1 MKKVISFSLLIVF
14 LISIVGCGKISESSS
29 QTTTAN
35 TTGNTSVTTT
45 NTTSAT
51 STTDTTTNSTT
62 KASTTKPTQKKGK
75 LSGFKV
81 LLDAGHGCSGNFV
94 EPKYRG
100 AGDDEVTYEN
110 NSTGTTGIVTKKREG
125 DLTLEIALKLQK
137 KLQNLGATVL
147 MIRTKKTTPM
157 SLVQRAE
164 YGNKNKVD
172 LAFRIHAD
180 GLDDTSVN
188 GASTLYPSAEHINN
202 NIAEKSKNIASI
214 IQKEYIKSTGLYD
227 RGTVERND
235 LVGFNFTTVP
245 CVLIELGFMTNEEE
259 DRKLSNSDFQ
269 NKMVDGITNGMI
281 AYYTS
286 KH

>member
-1 MKKVISFSLLIVF
+1 MKRIISFSLLIVF
-14 LISIVGCGKISESSS
+14 LISLAGCGKSSENTESTEQSKATS
-29 QTTTAN
+29 QSVTSTNTEN
-35 TTGNTSVTTT
+35 TTEKK
-45 NTTSAT
+45 AT
-51 STTDTTTNSTT
+51 ES
-62 KASTTKPTQKKGK
+62 STTKPTEKKGK

-81 LLDAGHGCSGNFV
+81 LLDAGHGCSGNYV
-94 EPKYRG
+94 EPKYKG
-100 AGDDEVTYEN
+100 ASDSEVTYEN
-110 NSTGTTGIVTKKREG
+110 SSKGATGVVTKKREG

-137 KLQNLGATVL
+137 KLQNLGADVL

-164 YGNKNKVD
+164 YGNKHKVD

-180 GLDDTSVN
+180 GLDDQSVN

-202 NIAEKSKNIASI
+202 KIAEKSKNIASI
-214 IQKEYIKSTGLYD
+214 IQREYIKSTGLAD

-245 CVLIELGFMTNEEE
+245 SILLELGFMTNPEE
-259 DRKLSNSDFQ
+259 DRKMSDKKFQ
-269 NKMVDGITNGMI
+269 EKMVDGITNGMI
-281 AYYTS
+281 AYYTD

>member
-1 MKKVISFSLLIVF
+1 MKRIISFSLLIVF
-14 LISIVGCGKISESSS
+14 LISLAGCGKSSENTESTEQSKATS
-29 QTTTAN
+29 QSVTSTNTEN
-35 TTGNTSVTTT
+35 TTEKK
-45 NTTSAT
+45 AT
-51 STTDTTTNSTT
+51 ES
-62 KASTTKPTQKKGK
+62 STTKPTEKKGI

-81 LLDAGHGCSGNFV
+81 LLDAGHGCSGNYV
-94 EPKYRG
+94 EPKYKG
-100 AGDDEVTYEN
+100 ASDSEVTYEN
-110 NSTGTTGIVTKKREG
+110 SSTGTTGVVTKKREG

-137 KLQNLGATVL
+137 KLQNLGADVL

-164 YGNKNKVD
+164 YGNKHKVD

-180 GLDDTSVN
+180 GLDDQSVN

-202 NIAEKSKNIASI
+202 KIAEKSKNIASI
-214 IQKEYIKSTGLYD
+214 IQREYIKSTGLAD

-245 CVLIELGFMTNEEE
+245 SILLELGFMTNPEE
-259 DRKLSNSDFQ
+259 DRKMSDKKFQ
-269 NKMVDGITNGMI
+269 EKMVDGITNGMI
-281 AYYTS
+281 AYYTD

>member
-1 MKKVISFSLLIVF
+1 MKRIISFSLLIVF
-14 LISIVGCGKISESSS
+14 LISLAGCGKSSENTESTEQSKATS
-29 QTTTAN
+29 QSVTSTNTEN
-35 TTGNTSVTTT
+35 TTEKK
-45 NTTSAT
+45 AT
-51 STTDTTTNSTT
+51 ES
-62 KASTTKPTQKKGK
+62 STTKPTEKKGK

-81 LLDAGHGCSGNFV
+81 LLDAGHGCSGNYV
-94 EPKYRG
+94 EPKYKG
-100 AGDDEVTYEN
+100 ASDSEVTYEN
-110 NSTGTTGIVTKKREG
+110 SSTGATGVVTKKREG

-137 KLQNLGATVL
+137 KLQNLGADVL

-164 YGNKNKVD
+164 YGNKHKVD

-180 GLDDTSVN
+180 GLDDQSVN

-202 NIAEKSKNIASI
+202 KIAEKSKNIASI
-214 IQKEYIKSTGLYD
+214 IQREYIKSTELAD

-245 CVLIELGFMTNEEE
+245 SILLELGFMTNPEE
-259 DRKLSNSDFQ
+259 DKKMSDKKFQ
-269 NKMVDGITNGMI
+269 EKMVDGITNGMI
-281 AYYTS
+281 AYYTN

>member
-1 MKKVISFSLLIVF
+1 MKRIISFSLLIVF
-14 LISIVGCGKISESSS
+14 LISLAGCGKSSENTESTEQSKATS
-29 QTTTAN
+29 QSVTSTNTEN
-35 TTGNTSVTTT
+35 TTEKK
-45 NTTSAT
+45 AT
-51 STTDTTTNSTT
+51 ES
-62 KASTTKPTQKKGK
+62 STTKPTEKKGK

-81 LLDAGHGCSGNFV
+81 LLDAGHGCSGNYV
-94 EPKYRG
+94 EPKYKG
-100 AGDDEVTYEN
+100 ASDSEVTYEN
-110 NSTGTTGIVTKKREG
+110 SSTGATGVVTKKREG

-137 KLQNLGATVL
+137 KLQNLGADVL

-164 YGNKNKVD
+164 YGNKHKVD

-180 GLDDTSVN
+180 GLDDQSVN

-202 NIAEKSKNIASI
+202 KIAEKSKNIASI
-214 IQKEYIKSTGLYD
+214 IQREYIKSTGLAD

-245 CVLIELGFMTNEEE
+245 CVLLELGFMTNPEE
-259 DRKLSNSDFQ
+259 DKKMSDKEFQ
-269 NKMVDGITNGMI
+269 KKMVDGITNGMI
-281 AYYTS
+281 AYYTD

>member
-1 MKKVISFSLLIVF
+1 MKRIISFSLLIVF
-14 LISIVGCGKISESSS
+14 LISLAGCGKSSENTESTEQSKATS
-29 QTTTAN
+29 QSVTSTNTEN
-35 TTGNTSVTTT
+35 TTEKK
-45 NTTSAT
+45 AT
-51 STTDTTTNSTT
+51 ES
-62 KASTTKPTQKKGK
+62 STTKPTEKKGI

-81 LLDAGHGCSGNFV
+81 LLDAGHGCSGNYV
-94 EPKYRG
+94 EPKYKG
-100 AGDDEVTYEN
+100 ASDSEVTYEN
-110 NSTGTTGIVTKKREG
+110 SSTGATGVVTKKREG

-137 KLQNLGATVL
+137 KLQNLGADVL

-164 YGNKNKVD
+164 YGNKHKVD

-180 GLDDTSVN
+180 GLDDQSVN

-202 NIAEKSKNIASI
+202 KIAEKSKNIASI
-214 IQKEYIKSTGLYD
+214 IQREYIKSTGLAD

-245 CVLIELGFMTNEEE
+245 SILLELGFMTNPEE
-259 DRKLSNSDFQ
+259 DRKMSDKKFQ
-269 NKMVDGITNGMI
+269 EKMVDGITNGII
-281 AYYTS
+281 AYYTN

>member
-1 MKKVISFSLLIVF
+1 MKKIVSFVLLIVF
-14 LISIVGCGKISESSS
+14 LISLAGCGKSS
-29 QTTTAN
+29 
-35 TTGNTSVTTT
+35 TTT
-45 NTTSAT
+45 NTEPSKVTT
-51 STTDTTTNSTT
+51 KTVTTVSTENTTTAEKTT
-62 KASTTKPTQKKGK
+62 TSPTKPTQKEGK

-94 EPKYRG
+94 EPKYKG
-100 AGDDEVTYEN
+100 AGENEVTYEN
-110 NSTGTTGIVTKKREG
+110 SSTGTTGIVTKKREG

-180 GLDDTSVN
+180 GLDDSSVN
-188 GASTLYPSAEHINN
+188 GASTLYPSAEHISNK
-202 NIAEKSKNIASI
+202 IAKESKDIASI
-214 IQKEYIKSTGLYD
+214 IQNEYIKSTGFVD

-245 CVLIELGFMTNEEE
+245 CILLELGFMTNPDE
-259 DRKLSNSDFQ
+259 DQKMSDVKFQ
-269 NKMVDGITNGMI
+269 NKMVDGIAKGMI
-281 AYYTS
+281 AYY
-286 KH
+286 KNNQ

>member
-1 MKKVISFSLLIVF
+1 MKRIISFSLLIVF
-14 LISIVGCGKISESSS
+14 LISLAGCGKSSENTESTEQSKATS
-29 QTTTAN
+29 QSVTATNTEN
-35 TTGNTSVTTT
+35 TTEKK
-45 NTTSAT
+45 AT
-51 STTDTTTNSTT
+51 ES
-62 KASTTKPTQKKGK
+62 STTKPTEKKGK

-81 LLDAGHGCSGNFV
+81 LLDAGHGCSGNYV
-94 EPKYRG
+94 EPKYKG
-100 AGDDEVTYEN
+100 ASDSEVTYEN
-110 NSTGTTGIVTKKREG
+110 SSTGATGVVTKKREG

-137 KLQNLGATVL
+137 KLQNLGADVL

-164 YGNKNKVD
+164 YGNKHKVD

-180 GLDDTSVN
+180 GLDDQSVN

-202 NIAEKSKNIASI
+202 KIAEKSKNIASI
-214 IQKEYIKSTGLYD
+214 IQREYIKSTGLAD

-245 CVLIELGFMTNEEE
+245 CILLELGFMTNPEE
-259 DRKLSNSDFQ
+259 DKKMSDKKFQ
-269 NKMVDGITNGMI
+269 EKMADGITNGMI
-281 AYYTS
+281 AYYTN

>member
-1 MKKVISFSLLIVF
+1 MKRIISFSLLIVF
-14 LISIVGCGKISESSS
+14 LISLAGCGKSSENTESTEQSKATS
-29 QTTTAN
+29 QSVTSTNTEN
-35 TTGNTSVTTT
+35 TTEKK
-45 NTTSAT
+45 AT
-51 STTDTTTNSTT
+51 ES
-62 KASTTKPTQKKGK
+62 STTKPTEKKGI

-81 LLDAGHGCSGNFV
+81 LLDAGHGCSGNYV
-94 EPKYRG
+94 EPKYKG
-100 AGDDEVTYEN
+100 ASDSEVTYEN
-110 NSTGTTGIVTKKREG
+110 SSTGATGVVTKKREG

-137 KLQNLGATVL
+137 KLQNLGADVL

-164 YGNKNKVD
+164 YGNKHKVD

-180 GLDDTSVN
+180 GLDDQSVN

-202 NIAEKSKNIASI
+202 KIAEKSKNIASI
-214 IQKEYIKSTGLYD
+214 IQREYLKSTGLAD

-245 CVLIELGFMTNEEE
+245 CILLELGFMTNPEE
-259 DRKLSNSDFQ
+259 DRKMSDKKFQ
-269 NKMVDGITNGMI
+269 EKMVDGITNGMI
-281 AYYTS
+281 AYYTN

>member
-1 MKKVISFSLLIVF
+1 MKRIISFSLLIVF
-14 LISIVGCGKISESSS
+14 LISLAGCGKSSENTESTEQSKATS
-29 QTTTAN
+29 QSVTSTNTEN
-35 TTGNTSVTTT
+35 TTEKK
-45 NTTSAT
+45 AT
-51 STTDTTTNSTT
+51 ES
-62 KASTTKPTQKKGK
+62 STTKPTEKKGI

-81 LLDAGHGCSGNFV
+81 LLDAGHGCSGNYV
-94 EPKYRG
+94 EPKYKG
-100 AGDDEVTYEN
+100 ASDSEVTYEN
-110 NSTGTTGIVTKKREG
+110 SSTGATGVVTKKREG

-137 KLQNLGATVL
+137 KLQNLGADVL

-164 YGNKNKVD
+164 YGNKHKVD

-180 GLDDTSVN
+180 GLDDQSVN

-202 NIAEKSKNIASI
+202 KIAEKSKNIASI
-214 IQKEYIKSTGLYD
+214 IQREYIKSTVLAD

-245 CVLIELGFMTNEEE
+245 CILLELGFMTNPEE
-259 DRKLSNSDFQ
+259 DRKMSDKKFQ
-269 NKMVDGITNGMI
+269 EKMVDGITNGMI
-281 AYYTS
+281 AYYTN

>member
-1 MKKVISFSLLIVF
+1 MKRIISFSLLIVF
-14 LISIVGCGKISESSS
+14 LISLAGCGKSSENTESTEQSKATS
-29 QTTTAN
+29 QSVTSTNTEN
-35 TTGNTSVTTT
+35 TTEKK
-45 NTTSAT
+45 AT
-51 STTDTTTNSTT
+51 ES
-62 KASTTKPTQKKGK
+62 STTKPTEKKGI

-81 LLDAGHGCSGNFV
+81 LLDAGHGCSGNYV
-94 EPKYRG
+94 EPKYKG
-100 AGDDEVTYEN
+100 ASDSEVTYEN
-110 NSTGTTGIVTKKREG
+110 SSTGATGVVTKKREG

-137 KLQNLGATVL
+137 KLQNLGADVL

-164 YGNKNKVD
+164 YGNKHKVD

-180 GLDDTSVN
+180 GLDDQSVN

-202 NIAEKSKNIASI
+202 KIAEKSKNIASI
-214 IQKEYIKSTGLYD
+214 IQKEYIKSTGLAD

-245 CVLIELGFMTNEEE
+245 SILLELGFMTNPEE
-259 DRKLSNSDFQ
+259 DRKMSDKKFQ
-269 NKMVDGITNGMI
+269 EKMVDGITNGMI
-281 AYYTS
+281 AYYTN

>member
-1 MKKVISFSLLIVF
+1 MKRIISFSLLIVF
-14 LISIVGCGKISESSS
+14 LISLAGCGKSSENTESTEQSKATS
-29 QTTTAN
+29 QSVTSTNTEN
-35 TTGNTSVTTT
+35 TTEKK
-45 NTTSAT
+45 AT
-51 STTDTTTNSTT
+51 ES
-62 KASTTKPTQKKGK
+62 STTKPTEKKGI

-81 LLDAGHGCSGNFV
+81 LLDAGHGCSGNYV
-94 EPKYRG
+94 EPKYKG
-100 AGDDEVTYEN
+100 ASDSEVTYEN
-110 NSTGTTGIVTKKREG
+110 SSTGTTGVVTKKREG

-137 KLQNLGATVL
+137 KLQNLGADVL

-164 YGNKNKVD
+164 YGNKHKVD

-180 GLDDTSVN
+180 GLDDQSVN

-202 NIAEKSKNIASI
+202 KIAEKSKNIASI
-214 IQKEYIKSTGLYD
+214 IQREYIKSTGLAD

-245 CVLIELGFMTNEEE
+245 CILLELGFMTNPEE
-259 DRKLSNSDFQ
+259 DRKMSDKKFQ
-269 NKMVDGITNGMI
+269 EKMVDGITNGMI
-281 AYYTS
+281 AYYTN

>member
-1 MKKVISFSLLIVF
+1 MNRIISFSLLIVF
-14 LISIVGCGKISESSS
+14 LISLAGCGKSSENTESTEQSKATS
-29 QTTTAN
+29 QSVTSTNTEN
-35 TTGNTSVTTT
+35 TTEKK
-45 NTTSAT
+45 AT
-51 STTDTTTNSTT
+51 ES
-62 KASTTKPTQKKGK
+62 STTKPTEKKGK

-81 LLDAGHGCSGNFV
+81 LLDAGHGCSGNYV
-94 EPKYRG
+94 EPKYKG
-100 AGDDEVTYEN
+100 ASDSEVTYEN
-110 NSTGTTGIVTKKREG
+110 SSTGATGVVTKKREG

-137 KLQNLGATVL
+137 KLQNLGADVL

-164 YGNKNKVD
+164 YGNKHKVD

-180 GLDDTSVN
+180 GLDDQSVN

-202 NIAEKSKNIASI
+202 KIAEKSKNIASI
-214 IQKEYIKSTGLYD
+214 IQREYIKSTELAD

-245 CVLIELGFMTNEEE
+245 SILLELGFMTNPEE
-259 DRKLSNSDFQ
+259 DKKMSDKKFQ
-269 NKMVDGITNGMI
+269 EKMVDGITNGMI
-281 AYYTS
+281 AYYTD

>member
-1 MKKVISFSLLIVF
+1 MKRIISFSLLIVF
-14 LISIVGCGKISESSS
+14 LISLAGCGKSSENTESTEQSKATS
-29 QTTTAN
+29 QSVTATNTEN
-35 TTGNTSVTTT
+35 TTEKK
-45 NTTSAT
+45 AT
-51 STTDTTTNSTT
+51 ES
-62 KASTTKPTQKKGK
+62 STTKPTEKKGK

-81 LLDAGHGCSGNFV
+81 LLDAGHGCSGNYV
-94 EPKYRG
+94 EPKYKG
-100 AGDDEVTYEN
+100 ASDSEVTYEN
-110 NSTGTTGIVTKKREG
+110 SSTGATGVVTKKREG

-137 KLQNLGATVL
+137 KLQNLGADVL

-164 YGNKNKVD
+164 YGNKHKVD

-180 GLDDTSVN
+180 GLDDQSVN

-202 NIAEKSKNIASI
+202 KIAEKSKNIASI
-214 IQKEYIKSTGLYD
+214 IQREYIKSTGLAD

-245 CVLIELGFMTNEEE
+245 SILLELGFMTNPEE
-259 DRKLSNSDFQ
+259 DKKMSDKKFQ
-269 NKMVDGITNGMI
+269 EKMVDGITNGMI
-281 AYYTS
+281 AYYTN

>member
-1 MKKVISFSLLIVF
+1 MKRIISFSLLIVF
-14 LISIVGCGKISESSS
+14 LISLAGCGKSSENTESTEQSKATS
-29 QTTTAN
+29 QSVTSTNTEN
-35 TTGNTSVTTT
+35 TTEKK
-45 NTTSAT
+45 AT
-51 STTDTTTNSTT
+51 ES
-62 KASTTKPTQKKGK
+62 STTKPTEKKGI

-81 LLDAGHGCSGNFV
+81 LLDAGHGCSGNYV
-94 EPKYRG
+94 EPKYKG
-100 AGDDEVTYEN
+100 ASDSEVTYEN
-110 NSTGTTGIVTKKREG
+110 SSTGATGVVTKKREG

-137 KLQNLGATVL
+137 KLQNLGADVL

-164 YGNKNKVD
+164 YGNKHKVD

-180 GLDDTSVN
+180 GLDDQSVN

-202 NIAEKSKNIASI
+202 KIAEKSKNIASI
-214 IQKEYIKSTGLYD
+214 IQREYIKSTGLAD

-245 CVLIELGFMTNEEE
+245 CILLELGFMTNPEE
-259 DRKLSNSDFQ
+259 DKKMSDKKFQ
-269 NKMVDGITNGMI
+269 EKMVDGITNGMI
-281 AYYTS
+281 AYYTN

>member
-1 MKKVISFSLLIVF
+1 MKRIISFSLLIVF
-14 LISIVGCGKISESSS
+14 LISLAGCGKSSENTESTEQSKATS
-29 QTTTAN
+29 QSVTSTNTEN
-35 TTGNTSVTTT
+35 TTEKK
-45 NTTSAT
+45 AT
-51 STTDTTTNSTT
+51 EN
-62 KASTTKPTQKKGK
+62 STTKPTEKKGI

-81 LLDAGHGCSGNFV
+81 LLDAGHGCSGNYV
-94 EPKYRG
+94 EPKYKG
-100 AGDDEVTYEN
+100 ASDSEVTYEN
-110 NSTGTTGIVTKKREG
+110 SSTGATGVVTKKREG

-137 KLQNLGATVL
+137 KLQNLGADVL

-164 YGNKNKVD
+164 YGNKHKVD

-180 GLDDTSVN
+180 GLDDQSVN

-202 NIAEKSKNIASI
+202 KIAEKSKNIASI
-214 IQKEYIKSTGLYD
+214 IQREYIKSTGLAD

-245 CVLIELGFMTNEEE
+245 SILLELGFMTNPEE
-259 DRKLSNSDFQ
+259 DRKMSDKKFQ
-269 NKMVDGITNGMI
+269 EKMVDGITNGMI
-281 AYYTS
+281 AYYTN

>member
-1 MKKVISFSLLIVF
+1 MKRIISFSLLIVF
-14 LISIVGCGKISESSS
+14 LISLAGCGKSSENIESTEQSKATS
-29 QTTTAN
+29 QSVTSTNTEN
-35 TTGNTSVTTT
+35 TTEKK
-45 NTTSAT
+45 AT
-51 STTDTTTNSTT
+51 ES
-62 KASTTKPTQKKGK
+62 STTKPTEKKGK

-81 LLDAGHGCSGNFV
+81 LLDAGHGCSGNYV
-94 EPKYRG
+94 EPKYKG
-100 AGDDEVTYEN
+100 ASDSEVTYEN
-110 NSTGTTGIVTKKREG
+110 SSTGATGVVTKKREG

-137 KLQNLGATVL
+137 KLQNLGADVL

-164 YGNKNKVD
+164 YGNKHKVD

-180 GLDDTSVN
+180 GLDDQSVN

-202 NIAEKSKNIASI
+202 KIAEKSKNIASI
-214 IQKEYIKSTGLYD
+214 IQREYIKSTGLAD

-245 CVLIELGFMTNEEE
+245 SILLELGFMTNPEE
-259 DRKLSNSDFQ
+259 DRKMSDKKFQ
-269 NKMVDGITNGMI
+269 EKMVDGITNGMI
-281 AYYTS
+281 AYYTN

>member
-1 MKKVISFSLLIVF
+1 MKKIISFSLLLVF
-14 LISIVGCGKISESSS
+14 LISLVGCGKRAESNTKGTTSISS
-29 QTTTAN
+29 T
-35 TTGNTSVTTT
+35 TTT
-45 NTTSAT
+45 NTGTKVTT
-51 STTDTTTNSTT
+51 STTTTTT
-62 KASTTKPTQKKGK
+62 ATKPTEKVGK

-94 EPKYRG
+94 EPKYKG
-100 AGDDEVTYEN
+100 AGDGEVTYEN
-110 NSTGTTGIVTKKREG
+110 SSTGTTGIVTKKREG

-137 KLQNLGATVL
+137 KLQKLGATVL

-164 YGNKNKVD
+164 YGNKHKVD

-180 GLDDTSVN
+180 GLDDSSVN
-188 GASTLYPSAEHINN
+188 GASTLYPSEQHIDK
-202 NIAEKSKNIASI
+202 NIAKESKNISSI
-214 IQKEYIKSTGLYD
+214 VQKEYIQSTGLAD

-245 CVLIELGFMTNEEE
+245 CVLLEMGFMTNPEE
-259 DRKLSNSDFQ
+259 DQKMSDETFQ

-281 AYYTS
+281 AYYES

>member
-1 MKKVISFSLLIVF
+1 MKRIISFSLLIVF
-14 LISIVGCGKISESSS
+14 LISLAGCGKSSENTESTEQSKATS
-29 QTTTAN
+29 QSVTSTNTEN
-35 TTGNTSVTTT
+35 TTEKK
-45 NTTSAT
+45 AT
-51 STTDTTTNSTT
+51 ES
-62 KASTTKPTQKKGK
+62 STTKPTENKGI

-81 LLDAGHGCSGNFV
+81 LLDAGHGCSGNYV
-94 EPKYRG
+94 EPKYKG
-100 AGDDEVTYEN
+100 ASDSEVTYEN
-110 NSTGTTGIVTKKREG
+110 SSTGATGVVTKKREG

-137 KLQNLGATVL
+137 KLQNLGADVL

-164 YGNKNKVD
+164 YGNKHKVD

-180 GLDDTSVN
+180 GLDNQSVN

-202 NIAEKSKNIASI
+202 KIAEKSKNIASI
-214 IQKEYIKSTGLYD
+214 IQREYIKSTGLAD

-245 CVLIELGFMTNEEE
+245 SILLELGFMTNPEE
-259 DRKLSNSDFQ
+259 DKKMSDKKFQ
-269 NKMVDGITNGMI
+269 EKMVDGITNGMI
-281 AYYTS
+281 AYYTN

>member
-1 MKKVISFSLLIVF
+1 MKRIISFSLLIVF
-14 LISIVGCGKISESSS
+14 LISFAGCGKSSEKTESTEQSKATS
-29 QTTTAN
+29 QSVTSTNTEN
-35 TTGNTSVTTT
+35 TTEKK
-45 NTTSAT
+45 AT
-51 STTDTTTNSTT
+51 ES
-62 KASTTKPTQKKGK
+62 STTKPTEKKGK

-81 LLDAGHGCSGNFV
+81 LLDAGHGCSGNYV
-94 EPKYRG
+94 EPKYKG
-100 AGDDEVTYEN
+100 ASDSEVTYEN
-110 NSTGTTGIVTKKREG
+110 SSTGTTGVVTKKREG

-137 KLQNLGATVL
+137 KLQNLGADVL

-164 YGNKNKVD
+164 YGNKHKVD

-180 GLDDTSVN
+180 GLDDQSVN

-202 NIAEKSKNIASI
+202 KIAEKSKNIASI
-214 IQKEYIKSTGLYD
+214 IQKEYIKSTGLAD

-245 CVLIELGFMTNEEE
+245 CVLLELGFMTNPEE
-259 DRKLSNSDFQ
+259 DKKMSDKEFQ
-269 NKMVDGITNGMI
+269 KKMVDGITNGMI
-281 AYYTS
+281 AYYTD

>member
-1 MKKVISFSLLIVF
+1 MKRIISFSLLIVF
-14 LISIVGCGKISESSS
+14 LISLAGCGKSSENTESTEQSKATS
-29 QTTTAN
+29 QSVTSTNTEN
-35 TTGNTSVTTT
+35 TTEKK
-45 NTTSAT
+45 AT
-51 STTDTTTNSTT
+51 ES
-62 KASTTKPTQKKGK
+62 STTKPTEKKGI

-81 LLDAGHGCSGNFV
+81 LLDAGHGCSGNYV
-94 EPKYRG
+94 EPKYKG
-100 AGDDEVTYEN
+100 ASDSEVTYEN
-110 NSTGTTGIVTKKREG
+110 SSTGATGVVTKKREG

-137 KLQNLGATVL
+137 KLQNLGADVL

-164 YGNKNKVD
+164 YGNKHKVD

-180 GLDDTSVN
+180 GLDDQSVN

-202 NIAEKSKNIASI
+202 KIAEKSKNIASI
-214 IQKEYIKSTGLYD
+214 IQKEYIKSTGLAD

-245 CVLIELGFMTNEEE
+245 SILLELGFMTNPEE
-259 DRKLSNSDFQ
+259 DKKMSDKKFQ
-269 NKMVDGITNGMI
+269 EKMVDGMTNGMI
-281 AYYTS
+281 AYYTN

>member
-1 MKKVISFSLLIVF
+1 MKRIISFSLLIVF
-14 LISIVGCGKISESSS
+14 LISLAGCGKSSENTESTEQSKATS
-29 QTTTAN
+29 QSVTSTNTEN
-35 TTGNTSVTTT
+35 TTEKK
-45 NTTSAT
+45 AT
-51 STTDTTTNSTT
+51 EN
-62 KASTTKPTQKKGK
+62 STTKPTEKKGI

-81 LLDAGHGCSGNFV
+81 LLDAGHGCSGNYV
-94 EPKYRG
+94 EPKYKG
-100 AGDDEVTYEN
+100 ASDSEVTYEN
-110 NSTGTTGIVTKKREG
+110 SSTGATGVVTKKREG

-137 KLQNLGATVL
+137 KLQNLGADVL

-164 YGNKNKVD
+164 YGNKHKVD

-180 GLDDTSVN
+180 GLDDQSVN

-202 NIAEKSKNIASI
+202 KIAEKSKNIASI
-214 IQKEYIKSTGLYD
+214 IQREYIKSTGLAD

-245 CVLIELGFMTNEEE
+245 CILLELGFMTNPEE
-259 DRKLSNSDFQ
+259 DRKMSDKKFQ
-269 NKMVDGITNGMI
+269 EKMVDGITNGMI
-281 AYYTS
+281 AYYTN

>member
-1 MKKVISFSLLIVF
+1 MKRIISFSLLIVF
-14 LISIVGCGKISESSS
+14 LISLAGCGKSSENTESTEQSKATS
-29 QTTTAN
+29 QSVTSTNTEN
-35 TTGNTSVTTT
+35 TTEKK
-45 NTTSAT
+45 AT
-51 STTDTTTNSTT
+51 ES
-62 KASTTKPTQKKGK
+62 STTKPTEKKGI

-81 LLDAGHGCSGNFV
+81 LLDAGHGCSGNYV
-94 EPKYRG
+94 EPKYKG
-100 AGDDEVTYEN
+100 ASDSEVTYEN
-110 NSTGTTGIVTKKREG
+110 SSTGATGVVTKKREG

-137 KLQNLGATVL
+137 KLQNLGADVL

-164 YGNKNKVD
+164 YGNKHKVD

-180 GLDDTSVN
+180 GLDDQSVN

-202 NIAEKSKNIASI
+202 KIAEKSKNIASI
-214 IQKEYIKSTGLYD
+214 IQREYIKSTGLAD

-245 CVLIELGFMTNEEE
+245 SILLELGFMTNPEE
-259 DRKLSNSDFQ
+259 DRKMSDKKFQ
-269 NKMVDGITNGMI
+269 EKMVDGITNGMI
-281 AYYTS
+281 AYYTD

>member
-1 MKKVISFSLLIVF
+1 MKRIISFSLLIVF
-14 LISIVGCGKISESSS
+14 LISLAGCGKSSENTESTEQSKATS
-29 QTTTAN
+29 QSVTSTNTEN
-35 TTGNTSVTTT
+35 TTEKK
-45 NTTSAT
+45 AT
-51 STTDTTTNSTT
+51 ES
-62 KASTTKPTQKKGK
+62 STTKPTEKKGI

-81 LLDAGHGCSGNFV
+81 LLDAGHGCSGNYV
-94 EPKYRG
+94 EPKYKG
-100 AGDDEVTYEN
+100 ASDSEVTYEN
-110 NSTGTTGIVTKKREG
+110 SSTGATGVVTKKREG

-137 KLQNLGATVL
+137 KLQNLGADVL

-164 YGNKNKVD
+164 YGNKHKVD

-180 GLDDTSVN
+180 GLDDQSVN

-202 NIAEKSKNIASI
+202 KIAEKSKNIASI
-214 IQKEYIKSTGLYD
+214 IQREYIKSTGLAD

-245 CVLIELGFMTNEEE
+245 SILLELGFMTNPEE
-259 DRKLSNSDFQ
+259 DRKMSDKKFQ
-269 NKMVDGITNGMI
+269 EKMVDGITNGMI
-281 AYYTS
+281 AYYTN

>member
-1 MKKVISFSLLIVF
+1 MKRIISFSLLIVF
-14 LISIVGCGKISESSS
+14 LISLAGCGKSSENTESTEQSKATS
-29 QTTTAN
+29 QSVTSTNTEN
-35 TTGNTSVTTT
+35 TTEKK
-45 NTTSAT
+45 AT
-51 STTDTTTNSTT
+51 ES
-62 KASTTKPTQKKGK
+62 STTKPTENKGI

-81 LLDAGHGCSGNFV
+81 LLDAGHGCSGNYV
-94 EPKYRG
+94 EPKYKG
-100 AGDDEVTYEN
+100 ASDSEVTYEN
-110 NSTGTTGIVTKKREG
+110 SSTGATGVVTKKREG

-137 KLQNLGATVL
+137 KLQNLGADVL

-164 YGNKNKVD
+164 YGNKHKVD

-180 GLDDTSVN
+180 GLDDQSVN

-202 NIAEKSKNIASI
+202 KIAEKSKNIASI
-214 IQKEYIKSTGLYD
+214 IQREYIKSTGLAD

-245 CVLIELGFMTNEEE
+245 SILLELGFMTNPEE
-259 DRKLSNSDFQ
+259 DRKMSDKKFQ
-269 NKMVDGITNGMI
+269 EKMVDGITNGMI
-281 AYYTS
+281 AYYTD

>member
-1 MKKVISFSLLIVF
+1 
-14 LISIVGCGKISESSS
+14 
-29 QTTTAN
+29 
-35 TTGNTSVTTT
+35 
-45 NTTSAT
+45 
-51 STTDTTTNSTT
+51 
-62 KASTTKPTQKKGK
+62 

-81 LLDAGHGCSGNFV
+81 LLDAGHGCSGNYV
-94 EPKYRG
+94 EPKYKG
-100 AGDDEVTYEN
+100 ASDSEVTYEN
-110 NSTGTTGIVTKKREG
+110 SSTGATGVVTKKREG

-137 KLQNLGATVL
+137 KLQNLGADVL

-164 YGNKNKVD
+164 YGNKHKVD

-180 GLDDTSVN
+180 GLDDQSVN

-202 NIAEKSKNIASI
+202 KIAEKSKNIASI
-214 IQKEYIKSTGLYD
+214 IQKEYIKSTGLAD

-245 CVLIELGFMTNEEE
+245 CVLLELGFMTNPEE
-259 DRKLSNSDFQ
+259 DKKMSDKEFQ
-269 NKMVDGITNGMI
+269 KKMVDGITNGMI
-281 AYYTS
+281 AYYTD

>member
-1 MKKVISFSLLIVF
+1 MKRIISFSLLIVF
-14 LISIVGCGKISESSS
+14 LISLAGCGKSSENIESTEQSKATS
-29 QTTTAN
+29 QSVTSTNTEN
-35 TTGNTSVTTT
+35 TTEKK
-45 NTTSAT
+45 AT
-51 STTDTTTNSTT
+51 ES
-62 KASTTKPTQKKGK
+62 STTKPTEKKGK

-81 LLDAGHGCSGNFV
+81 LLDAGHGCSGNYV
-94 EPKYRG
+94 EPKYKG
-100 AGDDEVTYEN
+100 ASDSEVTYEN
-110 NSTGTTGIVTKKREG
+110 SSTGATGVVTKKHEG

-137 KLQNLGATVL
+137 KLQNLGADVI

-164 YGNKNKVD
+164 YGNKHKVD

-180 GLDDTSVN
+180 GLDNQSVN

-202 NIAEKSKNIASI
+202 KIAEKSKNIASI
-214 IQKEYIKSTGLYD
+214 IQREYIKSTGLAD

-245 CVLIELGFMTNEEE
+245 CILLELGFMTNPEE
-259 DRKLSNSDFQ
+259 DRKMSDKKFQ
-269 NKMVDGITNGMI
+269 EKMVDGITNGMI
-281 AYYTS
+281 AYYTN

>member
-1 MKKVISFSLLIVF
+1 MKRIISFSLLIVF
-14 LISIVGCGKISESSS
+14 LISLAGCGKSSENTESTEQSKATS
-29 QTTTAN
+29 QSVTSTNTEN
-35 TTGNTSVTTT
+35 TTEKK
-45 NTTSAT
+45 AT
-51 STTDTTTNSTT
+51 EN
-62 KASTTKPTQKKGK
+62 STTKPTEKKGI

-81 LLDAGHGCSGNFV
+81 LLDAGHGCSGNYV
-94 EPKYRG
+94 EPKYKG
-100 AGDDEVTYEN
+100 ASDSEVTYEN
-110 NSTGTTGIVTKKREG
+110 SSTGATGVVTKKREG

-137 KLQNLGATVL
+137 KLQNLGADVL

-164 YGNKNKVD
+164 YGNKHKVD

-180 GLDDTSVN
+180 GLDDQSVN

-202 NIAEKSKNIASI
+202 KIAEKSKNIASI
-214 IQKEYIKSTGLYD
+214 IQREYIKSTGLAD

-245 CVLIELGFMTNEEE
+245 SILLELGFMTNPEE
-259 DRKLSNSDFQ
+259 DKKMSDKKFQ
-269 NKMVDGITNGMI
+269 EKMVDGITNGMI
-281 AYYTS
+281 AYYTN

>member
-1 MKKVISFSLLIVF
+1 MKRIISFSLLIVF
-14 LISIVGCGKISESSS
+14 LISLAGCGKSSENTESTEQSKATS
-29 QTTTAN
+29 QSVTSTNTEN
-35 TTGNTSVTTT
+35 TTEKK
-45 NTTSAT
+45 AT
-51 STTDTTTNSTT
+51 ES
-62 KASTTKPTQKKGK
+62 STTKPTENKGI

-81 LLDAGHGCSGNFV
+81 LLDAGHGCSGNYV
-94 EPKYRG
+94 EPKYKG
-100 AGDDEVTYEN
+100 ASDSEVTYEN
-110 NSTGTTGIVTKKREG
+110 SSTGATGVVTKKREG

-137 KLQNLGATVL
+137 KLQNLGADVL

-164 YGNKNKVD
+164 YGNKHKVD

-180 GLDDTSVN
+180 GLDDQSVN

-202 NIAEKSKNIASI
+202 KIAEKSKNIASI
-214 IQKEYIKSTGLYD
+214 IQREYIKSTGLAD

-245 CVLIELGFMTNEEE
+245 CILLELGFMTNPEE
-259 DRKLSNSDFQ
+259 DRKMSDKKFQ
-269 NKMVDGITNGMI
+269 EKMVDGITNGMI
-281 AYYTS
+281 AYYTN

>member
-1 MKKVISFSLLIVF
+1 MKRIISFSLLIVF
-14 LISIVGCGKISESSS
+14 LISLAGCGKSSENTESTEQSKATS
-29 QTTTAN
+29 QSVTSTNTEN
-35 TTGNTSVTTT
+35 TTEKK
-45 NTTSAT
+45 AT
-51 STTDTTTNSTT
+51 EN
-62 KASTTKPTQKKGK
+62 STTKPTENKGI

-81 LLDAGHGCSGNFV
+81 LLDAGHGCSGNYV
-94 EPKYRG
+94 EPKYKG
-100 AGDDEVTYEN
+100 ASDSEVTYEN
-110 NSTGTTGIVTKKREG
+110 SSTGATGVVTKKREG

-137 KLQNLGATVL
+137 KLQNLGADVL

-164 YGNKNKVD
+164 YGNKHKVD

-180 GLDDTSVN
+180 GLDDQSVN

-202 NIAEKSKNIASI
+202 KIAEKSKNIASI
-214 IQKEYIKSTGLYD
+214 IQREYIKSTGLAD

-245 CVLIELGFMTNEEE
+245 SILLELGFMTNPEE
-259 DRKLSNSDFQ
+259 DRKMSDKKFQ
-269 NKMVDGITNGMI
+269 EKMVDGITNGMI
-281 AYYTS
+281 AYYTN